1 MPPDKD
7 IADIAAERALRE
19 ARERIEQVH
28 KTATEA
34 LAKLSDASVVGLSAD
49 VLEKF
54 VQRFSE
60 VKLMVAMSSPEVV
73 AEFESRIASSGRE
86 LTQEEK
92 TKIIVRISPGSS
104 RVTLG

>member
-19 ARERIEQVH
+19 ARESIEQVH

-34 LAKLSDASVVGLSAD
+34 LAKLSDASVVGMSAD

-73 AEFESRIASSGRE
+73 VEFESRIASSGRE

-92 TKIIVRISPGSS
+92 TKIIARISPGSL
-104 RVTLG
+104 RVTLR